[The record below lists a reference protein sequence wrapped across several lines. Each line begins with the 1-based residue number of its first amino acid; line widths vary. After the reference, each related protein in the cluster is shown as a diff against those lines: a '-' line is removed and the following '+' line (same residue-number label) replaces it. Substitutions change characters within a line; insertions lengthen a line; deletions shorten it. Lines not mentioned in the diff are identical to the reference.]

1 VLFKLP
7 GCNLA
12 NEATIRNCLGPVASE
27 KIQLADGGHPTK
39 HSPRTVVQPA
49 SFSNLDFNQLNDIAL
64 VGFGTAFVE
73 STPPPKLQCPTN
85 ILPPEVFFGYPP
97 SRKSDIWQLACLLF
111 KIHTGAYPFWTALPY
126 EWLVRQATQYIG
138 PVPSHWRDRCDWDR
152 SQTQTGGL
160 ELEEWFDAEQ
170 PTLSL
175 ETRLAEQ
182 PHLSSVSERQDL
194 ARLLCEMLAWEPEKR
209 PGAEMVFQRLSVL
222 GR

>member
-7 GCNLA
+7 GRNLA

-27 KIQLADGGHPTK
+27 KIQLADGGPPSK

-49 SFSNLDFNQLNDIAL
+49 SFSNLDFNQNNDIAL
-64 VGFGTAFVE
+64 VGFGNAFVE
-73 STPPPKLQCPTN
+73 ATPPPTLHCPTN

-111 KIHTGAYPFWTALPY
+111 KFRTGAYPFHTTLPY

-138 PVPSHWRDRCDWDR
+138 PVPSQWRGRYDRDSSR
-152 SQTQTGGL
+152 TQRGGL
-160 ELEEWFDAEQ
+160 DLEEWFDTEQ

-175 ETRLAEQ
+175 ETRLAEKGH
-182 PHLSSVSERQDL
+182 PSSASERQDL
-194 ARLLCEMLAWEPEKR
+194 ARLLCEMLAWEPERR
-209 PGAEMVFQRLSVL
+209 PGAEMVFQRLTVL